1 MMRPDLHLHTI
12 ASDGMLTPSQLA
24 RQIQKADVTI
34 FSVTDH
40 DTVSGLQE
48 AAQAAYDR
56 GLAFLPGVEIS
67 AEGEE
72 EVHILG
78 YGVRD
83 TDEML
88 LSFLR
93 DMDEERKQRI
103 RTMGEKLNAMGF
115 SLPLDEII
123 QSAGGSV
130 GRPHLARAMMAA
142 GYVSSIQEA
151 FERFLGNGKCAFI
164 PREKFLASKVISMLR
179 ESGAVPVL
187 AHPGL
192 IHWPMEKMRP
202 MRKAWQDAGLMGLEV
217 YHPAN
222 RGAYPMWDR
231 LARKQGLL
239 VTGGSD
245 YHDSDPHHGQIGET
259 AAEWPNAGEDAW
271 KLFQQVK
278 YRGE

>member
-12 ASDGMLTPSQLA
+12 ASDGILTPSKLA

-34 FSVTDH
+34 FAVTDH
-40 DTVSGLQE
+40 DTVSGLKE

-83 TDEML
+83 TDETL
-88 LSFLR
+88 LAFFR
-93 DMDEERKQRI
+93 NMKEERKYRI
-103 RTMGEKLNAMGF
+103 RKMGEKLISMGF
-115 SLPLDEII
+115 SLPLDEIMYF
-123 QSAGGSV
+123 AGSSI
-130 GRPHLARAMMAA
+130 GRPHLARAMMVA
-142 GYVSSIQEA
+142 GYVGSVQEA
-151 FERFLGNGKCAFI
+151 FERFLGNGKSAYI
-164 PREKFLASKVISMLR
+164 PREKILASKAISMLR

-192 IHWPMEKMRP
+192 IHWPIEKMLP
-202 MRKAWQDAGLMGLEV
+202 MLKAWQDAGLMGLEV

-245 YHDSDPHHGQIGET
+245 YHDSESHHGQIGET
-259 AAEWPNAGEDAW
+259 IADWPNAGEDAW